1 MLSVNSK
8 GSRFVK
14 VKVRSV
20 RIPQTGDKFA
30 SRHGQKG
37 TIGITYRQEDM
48 PFTEVLTPFLF
59 PRFSLIPM
67 PSSFERTLTA
77 LAAIKAALT
86 LNSPDMQAGLF
97 PVTGWRCSGPAYE
110 SACGAFSHDH
120 WSPCRVFAWENSC
133 HHWWRRRCHSV

>member
-1 MLSVNSK
+1 MSVLVGFPGVVDTVMLSVNSK

-48 PFTEVLTPFLF
+48 PFTEVFVAFHTP
-59 PRFSLIPM
+59 
-67 PSSFERTLTA
+67 
-77 LAAIKAALT
+77 
-86 LNSPDMQAGLF
+86 G
-97 PVTGWRCSGPAYE
+97 
-110 SACGAFSHDH
+110 
-120 WSPCRVFAWENSC
+120 
-133 HHWWRRRCHSV
+133 